1 MAQVNPLTRELL
13 VKLVYYGPGLGGKT
27 TSLQCVHG
35 ASPPETRGQLVS
47 LATPVDRTLYFD
59 FLPLRARTV
68 RDHQVRLQLFTVP
81 GQVYFNATRK
91 LVLTGADG
99 VIFVADSQV
108 QRQDANLESLE
119 NLAANLKEQ
128 GRRLDDLCL
137 VFEYNKRDLKGV
149 MSTDEMDRV
158 LNQLRRPSFATIAT
172 EGDGI
177 MQTLDRLVED
187 VLEDLERRGTFGP
200 KPIPSAAPAFE
211 APEKTLEE
219 QMTDAAM
226 GAEWKTTA
234 ERALIHATN
243 PSYFPEAS
251 DQERAPSRFPSR
263 SSIAGALRGPRGPS
277 WAVLFGDMDAI
288 EALEKDIAG
297 GRYASAIAKCDRLV
311 RGLLEDTAISA
322 GMSGTEVPLL
332 APWLGIPSSR
342 WLAFRQIV
350 RRARDGGPLDLR
362 DALHSYGLLIQLR
375 LTLAP

>member
-108 QRQDANLESLE
+108 QRQDANQESLE

-137 VFEYNKRDLKGV
+137 VFEYNKRDLKNV
-149 MSTDEMDRV
+149 MSTEEMDRV
-158 LNQLRRPSFATIAT
+158 LNTLRRPSFPTIAT

-200 KPIPSAAPAFE
+200 KPVASVAPSFE
-211 APEKTLEE
+211 APEKTLVE
-219 QMTDAAM
+219 QMSDAAS
-226 GAEWKTTA
+226 GEWKATA

-277 WAVLFGDMDAI
+277 WALLFADMEAV
-288 EALEKDIAG
+288 EALEKDIAS

-311 RGLLEDTAISA
+311 RDLLEETAISA
-322 GMSGTEVPLL
+322 GMSGAELPLL
-332 APWLGIPSSR
+332 APWLGIPSPR
-342 WLAFRQIV
+342 WLSFRQIV